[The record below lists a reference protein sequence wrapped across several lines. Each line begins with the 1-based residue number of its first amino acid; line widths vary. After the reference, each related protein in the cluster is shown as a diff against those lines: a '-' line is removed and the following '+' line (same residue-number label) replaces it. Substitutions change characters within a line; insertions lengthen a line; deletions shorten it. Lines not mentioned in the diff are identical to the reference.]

1 MSRCKVYLL
10 GHCTMHS
17 VTLYSRINP
26 SDRNSPTRPRV
37 GDITVFNL
45 LTFTA
50 GNAYPVADLL
60 STLDAD
66 TLLVNP
72 NPFFP
77 SNKSMYVGPH
87 DSDPTSKWQY
97 GAEFDYIG
105 LLVEKLTST
114 SLGNFI
120 QTNILS
126 PAGVDPK
133 DFTFSRDAE
142 QIARSVGQHARVSA
156 SLIVPRGPI
165 YDHANIQLESAGT
178 GGFGTINALA
188 QALLPII
195 NNGIHR

>member
-1 MSRCKVYLL
+1 
-10 GHCTMHS
+10 MHS
-17 VTLYSRINP
+17 VTLYSRINAA
-26 SDRNSPTRPRV
+26 DQNSPTRPRV

-77 SNKSMYVGPH
+77 SNQSMYAGAH
-87 DSDPTSKWQY
+87 DSDPNSKWQY
-97 GAEFDYIG
+97 GAELDYIG
-105 LLVEKLTST
+105 LLVEKLTGT

-120 QTNILS
+120 QTKLLG

-133 DFTFSRDAE
+133 DFTFSLNAD
-142 QIARSVGQHARVSA
+142 QTARCVGQHARVSA
-156 SLIVPRGPI
+156 SLIVPRAPI
-165 YDHANIQLESAGT
+165 YDHTNIQFESAGA
-178 GGFGTINALA
+178 GGFGTINAFA

-195 NNGIHR
+195 NNGIHRKCTLPHIS